1 MPVEVLQRGAQGDAP
16 STSRLSSF
24 GFSGTIAHGAF
35 AAKKETALAD
45 ATKHPKSLYRDRRT
59 LSTGIEMRPWLS
71 WLIEVP
77 GPKQSN
83 LSFDDS
89 ASSIGTLTASVIEI
103 LSDHVV
109 GGNIL
114 LPGVGYVEMAFTAS
128 SGRNSAITAVAFLRP
143 CILPGPSDSW

>member
-1 MPVEVLQRGAQGDAP
+1 
-16 STSRLSSF
+16 
-24 GFSGTIAHGAF
+24 
-35 AAKKETALAD
+35 
-45 ATKHPKSLYRDRRT
+45 
-59 LSTGIEMRPWLS
+59 MRPWLS

-109 GGNIL
+109 GGNIF

-128 SGRNSAITAVAFLRP
+128 RGRNSALTAAAFQRP